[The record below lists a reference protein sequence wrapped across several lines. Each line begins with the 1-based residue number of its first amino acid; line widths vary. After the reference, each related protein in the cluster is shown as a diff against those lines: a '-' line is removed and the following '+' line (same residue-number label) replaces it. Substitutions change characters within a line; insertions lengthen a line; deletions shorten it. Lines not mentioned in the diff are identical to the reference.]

1 MTHAAEPTPPTDA
14 ETVRADIEA
23 TRAELA
29 QTVDAL
35 HHKLDVKAQ
44 AAAKVSEAR
53 QKVSDGAARAK
64 ASAPAPVQH
73 AVDRVAA
80 TAGPTVHQV
89 SAKAAPHRRE
99 IVIGILVAAL
109 TVVIIRKRRG
119 SGA

>member
-44 AAAKVSEAR
+44 AAAKVADAR
-53 QKVSDGAARAK
+53 MKLNDGVARAR
-64 ASAPAPVQH
+64 AN
-73 AVDRVAA
+73 
-80 TAGPTVHQV
+80 
-89 SAKAAPHRRE
+89 PHRTE
-99 IVIGILVAAL
+99 IVVGGIVALLA
-109 TVVIIRKRRG
+109 VVIVRRRRG
-119 SGA
+119 SGS